1 MTNCA
6 ANCRILVGASSWVS
20 LPCFAA
26 DDLFSEIVFI
36 ERCCSGNY
44 FIPAL
49 ASDREE
55 VEVNLKCTCLLFL
68 YLVSEASLQSLSV
81 LRS

>member
-1 MTNCA
+1 M
-6 ANCRILVGASSWVS
+6 S

-36 ERCCSGNY
+36 GRCCSGNY

-49 ASDREE
+49 AGDREE
-55 VEVNLKCTCLLFL
+55 VEVNLKNVLCLLFL